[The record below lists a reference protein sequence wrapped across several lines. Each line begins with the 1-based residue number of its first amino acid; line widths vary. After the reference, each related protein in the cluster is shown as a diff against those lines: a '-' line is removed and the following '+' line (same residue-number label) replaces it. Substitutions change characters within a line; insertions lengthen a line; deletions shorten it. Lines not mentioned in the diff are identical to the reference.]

1 MMVEEARAYFKIV
14 MVVLIVGGI
23 RVVWSRFVF
32 IRSQSELEDGVS
44 DFLREVVEGPGGLLV
59 DEWLSFRGLSVRGT

>member
-1 MMVEEARAYFKIV
+1 MVEEARAYFKIV

-44 DFLREVVEGPGGLLV
+44 DFLREIIEGAGGLLV
-59 DEWLSFRGLSVRGT
+59 DEWLSFQGLSVRGT